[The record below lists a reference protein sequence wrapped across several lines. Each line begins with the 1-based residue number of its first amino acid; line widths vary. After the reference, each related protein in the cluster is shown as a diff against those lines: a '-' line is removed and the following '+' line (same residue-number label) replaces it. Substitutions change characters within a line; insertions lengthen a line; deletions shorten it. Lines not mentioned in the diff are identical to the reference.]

1 MLACMVIREA
11 SAADW
16 AAIWPILKE
25 VGEAGETLT
34 WDPRITEA
42 RARAGWM
49 RELPGRTI
57 VAIDDGRVIGSANTH
72 PNHSGPGAHVAN
84 AGFVVHPARR

>member
-11 SAADW
+11 RAADW

-49 RELPGRTI
+49 RELPARTI
-57 VAIDDGRVIGSANTH
+57 AAIDVEVDLGHR
-72 PNHSGPGAHVAN
+72 
-84 AGFVVHPARR
+84 